1 MGNYKIKVKVEIVEC
16 NDQIQRSAKQQDDGS
31 FEMIIDEKN
40 AVSIDNSEKALLSTA
55 YPTIRD
61 ALSKH
66 LENVSKKKSLK
77 RPKSNK

>member
-1 MGNYKIKVKVEIVEC
+1 MGKYEIRVKVEVYEC
-16 NDQIQRSAKQQDDGS
+16 DKQNEHGPQEQNDGS
-31 FEMIIDEKN
+31 FTMIIDEKD
-40 AVSIDNSEKALLSTA
+40 AISIDNSEKALLSTA

-77 RPKSNK
+77 RPKRKK